1 MNAMNEIAKEVP
13 MVKQRFLKAIKDKSD
28 RFREDR
34 TLDNLEYD
42 EAVFKRIK
50 GILGGRI
57 RVLVSGGAPLS

>member
-1 MNAMNEIAKEVP
+1 